1 MKNRNKQI
9 NKEAKI
15 TIGLYLFYFIW
26 WYFFAYYKSDDPSK
40 YTFILGLPSWFFM
53 SCVMGLIIINILVF
67 IIVKL
72 FFKDMDLN
80 SEEIEK

>member
-15 TIGLYLFYFIW
+15 TVGLYLFYFVW
-26 WYFFAYYKSDDPSK
+26 WCFFAYYKSDDPSK

-53 SCVMGLIIINILVF
+53 SCVMGLVVINILLFVL
-67 IIVKL
+67 VKI
-72 FFKDMDLN
+72 FFKDMDLD
-80 SEEIEK
+80 